1 MPHCKFARA
10 GSIRLVVLL
19 IFAQFALAQ
28 SGLDVVKAYYKQAL
42 SGMQEAKTKD
52 DIIKLVEALDAPDW
66 VSINPT
72 GLVAATRAQTPS
84 ALEPLLA
91 IEPGKRPGSTV
102 EILWVHE
109 EPWRVTAVSIV
120 LSPDVAVADPPRA
133 VSKSTFG
140 NAAQPHFLLAGILI
154 RDTFARAAEGWRRIK
169 HEILLPYEF
178 RVPSEESVVSAPK

>member
-1 MPHCKFARA
+1 MPHNTL
-10 GSIRLVVLL
+10 LVLFL
-19 IFAQFALAQ
+19 TFAQFASAQ

-42 SGMQEAKTKD
+42 SGVQEAKTKED
-52 DIIKLVEALDAPDW
+52 LTKLVETLDAPDW

-72 GLVAATRAQTPS
+72 GLVAATRAQTPA

-91 IEPGKRPGSTV
+91 IEPGKRPRSTV

-109 EPWRVTAVSIV
+109 EPGRITAVSII
-120 LSPDVAVADPPRA
+120 LSPESTLPSPPQA

-140 NAAQPHFLLAGILI
+140 SDNQPHFLLAGILI
-154 RDTFARAAEGWRRIK
+154 RDTFARTAEGWRRIK

-178 RVPSEESVVSAPK
+178 NVPSEESVVSAL